1 MIDRRMKLTDIFLLL
16 ITDKGADWLTKTE
29 KTARAAEAV
38 AVLEAR
44 YPSSVCA
51 LEYEGDP
58 WRLLVMGRL
67 SAQCT
72 DARVNIVCKELFAR
86 FPDAE
91 HMAKAPVEEIARLV
105 FSCGVYKVK
114 AQNIKDFSAIIC
126 EKFDGKVPDN
136 MDDLLTLPGVGRKIA
151 NLILGDIYHK
161 PAIVADT
168 HCIRISNRLGLCE
181 SKVPEKVEKTLSE
194 IVEPDKQSDFC
205 HRLVMFGRDVCSSRS
220 PKCAGCP
227 FESYG
232 CIK

>member
-1 MIDRRMKLTDIFLLL
+1 M
-16 ITDKGADWLTKTE
+16 LTKEE
-29 KTARAAEAV
+29 KITRAAEVV
-38 AVLEAR
+38 AALEER

-51 LEYEGDP
+51 LEYGGDP

-72 DARVNIVCKELFAR
+72 DARVNIVCEELFRR
-86 FPDAE
+86 FPDVDSMAE
-91 HMAKAPVEEIARLV
+91 APVEEIERLV

-114 AQNIKDFSAIIC
+114 AQNIKDFSVIIRDR
-126 EKFDGKVPDN
+126 FGGRVPDN
-136 MDDLLTLPGVGRKIA
+136 MDELLTLPGVGRKSA

-181 SKVPEKVEKTLSE
+181 SKVPEKVEMTLAG
-194 IVEPDKQSDFC
+194 IVEPEKQSDFC
-205 HRLVMFGRDVCSSRS
+205 HRLVMFGRDVCSARGPSCS
-220 PKCAGCP
+220 DCP
-227 FESYG
+227 FNKYE